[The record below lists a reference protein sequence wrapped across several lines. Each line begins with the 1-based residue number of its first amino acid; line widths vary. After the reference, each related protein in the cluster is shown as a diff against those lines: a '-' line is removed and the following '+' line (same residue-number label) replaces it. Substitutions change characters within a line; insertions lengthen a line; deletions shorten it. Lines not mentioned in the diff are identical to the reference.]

1 MTPSDLDLLSAW
13 CDGDR
18 RAGNDLLER
27 YWEPLQRFF
36 VNKVDDEVEDLVQRT
51 LMACVRHQARLAEAR
66 SFRAYLFRIARNE
79 LYDHL
84 SRRARHKVDFTV
96 ASILDLG
103 TSASAKLDAR
113 IRHERIRIAMKHLPV
128 DLQVAL
134 ELHYWED
141 LSGSELAE
149 ALDLPL
155 GTVKSRIRKAKQELE
170 RLLERLGT

>member
-1 MTPSDLDLLSAW
+1 MAASDLDLLSAW
-13 CDGDR
+13 CGGDSG
-18 RAGNDLLER
+18 AGNALLDR
-27 YWEPLQRFF
+27 YYQPLRRFF

-51 LMACVRHQARLAEAR
+51 LMACVRHRERLADAR

-84 SRRARHKVDFTV
+84 ARRARGKVDFTV
-96 ASILDLG
+96 ASVLDLG
-103 TSASAKLDAR
+103 TTASAKLDAR
-113 IRHERIRIAMKHLPV
+113 IQHERLRMAMQHLPV

-149 ALDLPL
+149 ALDIPL
-155 GTVKSRIRKAKQELE
+155 GTAKSRIRKAKQEIQRALQ
-170 RLLERLGT
+170 RIRV

>member
-1 MTPSDLDLLSAW
+1 MTASDLDLLSAW
-13 CDGDR
+13 CEGDS
-18 RAGNDLLER
+18 RAGNALLER
-27 YWEPLQRFF
+27 YFEPLRRFF
-36 VNKVDDEVEDLVQRT
+36 VNKIDDEVEDLVQRT

-84 SRRARHKVDFTV
+84 SRRARGKVDFTV
-96 ASILDLG
+96 ASVLDLG
-103 TSASAKLDAR
+103 TSASVKLDAR
-113 IRHERIRIAMKHLPV
+113 VRHARLRMAMKKLPV

-149 ALDLPL
+149 ALDIPL
-155 GTVKSRIRKAKQELE
+155 GTAKSRIRKAKQELQ
-170 RLLERLGT
+170 RALQRLGP